1 MQLKPGTLLQGGKY
15 RIEKVLGQGGFG
27 ITYLAEQSGLDRK
40 VAVKE
45 FFMKEHCNRDGEASF
60 VSVPSEGSK
69 DLVET
74 FRQKFIKEAKTIAAM
89 ENHHIIRIIEVFEE
103 NGTAYYVME
112 YLSGGSLSDRI
123 PSGGLPESEAVGYI
137 RQVAEA
143 LAYIHQHNILHLDVK
158 PSNILF
164 RKEDEAVLIDFGISK
179 HYDDEGGSQTSSTP
193 VCVSEGYAPTEQYE
207 HEGVSSF
214 FASTDIYSLGAT
226 LYCLLSGHRPPKA
239 SIVLNDG
246 LPPLPSSVSASTRV
260 AVETAMSPKRKDRPQ
275 SVGEFLKLLDNPV
288 VIVSDEETKTVDS
301 SSEKSDSS
309 SSGNSETSG
318 SSSGSYDHNKPY
330 IKKWLWP
337 LLTGFA
343 VVVVV
348 LLAVFRP
355 FEPDALSSDLFAY
368 KEYLHQGDSLSM
380 HEESLSEAIS
390 AYDSASAYEQKYSGS
405 RYSRRFR
412 GAASS
417 KSASVQSRIDSIRV
431 SDSLA
436 KIAAFKAAEVEA
448 ETISVPETDP
458 LASQW
463 ENDLREYSSLM
474 EMGDE
479 YSKSD
484 ATLSQSKSKYEQALK
499 FEMKYSGSKYSD
511 KFSKGASKSLKSVE
525 SRIKEKEEAD
535 AAAAAAARA
544 EADRL
549 AKEQKAREESERKQ
563 KEESERKRDETSYTN
578 GILRVK
584 GVEYPM
590 VYVSGGSFMMGSE
603 DSDADSD
610 EKPVHRVTLNSYS
623 IGKYEVTQDLWEAVM
638 GSNPSDFKGSRRPVE
653 EVSWNDCQ
661 DFIRKLNEL
670 TGANFRLPTEAEWE
684 FAARGG
690 NSSRGYKYS
699 GSNTLDNVAWYR
711 DNSGSETHDVG
722 TKSPNEL
729 GLYDMS
735 GNVWE
740 WCNDRDGRYSSSS
753 QTDPKG
759 ASSGSI
765 RVIRGGGWSN
775 NARICR
781 VSNRGFSTPG
791 YRDDNM
797 GLRLCH

>member
-1 MQLKPGTLLQGGKY
+1 MQLKCGTFLKSGNY

-45 FFMKEHCNRDGEASF
+45 FFMKEHCNRDGETSF

-193 VCVSEGYAPTEQYE
+193 VGVSEGYAPTEQYE

-275 SVGEFLKLLDNPV
+275 SVEAFLALLDAGVEPV
-288 VIVSDEETKTVDS
+288 DAESEETTLVQDVKPEV
-301 SSEKSDSS
+301 SEKHVNSDSND
-309 SSGNSETSG
+309 G
-318 SSSGSYDHNKPY
+318 HVVKPGL
-330 IKKWLWP
+330 KWIWSLAAG
-337 LLTGFA
+337 LIVA
-343 VVVVV
+343 VVA
-348 LLAVFRP
+348 LLLLLP
-355 FEPDALSSDLFAY
+355 SEPEDA
-368 KEYLHQGDSLSM
+368 
-380 HEESLSEAIS
+380 
-390 AYDSASAYEQKYSGS
+390 
-405 RYSRRFR
+405 
-412 GAASS
+412 
-417 KSASVQSRIDSIRV
+417 
-431 SDSLA
+431 
-436 KIAAFKAAEVEA
+436 
-448 ETISVPETDP
+448 
-458 LASQW
+458 
-463 ENDLREYSSLM
+463 
-474 EMGDE
+474 
-479 YSKSD
+479 
-484 ATLSQSKSKYEQALK
+484 
-499 FEMKYSGSKYSD
+499 
-511 KFSKGASKSLKSVE
+511 
-525 SRIKEKEEAD
+525 
-535 AAAAAAARA
+535 
-544 EADRL
+544 
-549 AKEQKAREESERKQ
+549 
-563 KEESERKRDETSYTN
+563 SYIN

-590 VYVSGGSFMMGSE
+590 VYVSGGSFDMGATSE
-603 DSDADSD
+603 QGCDAFGS
-610 EKPVHRVTLNSYS
+610 EKPVHRVTLSSYS
-623 IGKYEVTQDLWEAVM
+623 IGKYEVTQELWEAVM
-638 GSNPSDFKGSRRPVE
+638 GSNPSYFKGSKRPVE
-653 EVSWNDCQ
+653 QVSWKDCKK
-661 DFIRKLNEL
+661 FIRKLNKL
-670 TGANFRLPTEAEWE
+670 TGASFRLPTEAEWE

-699 GSNTLDNVAWYR
+699 GSNTLDEVARYK

-722 TKSPNEL
+722 TRSPNEL

-735 GNVWE
+735 GNVYE
-740 WCNDRDGRYSSSS
+740 WCNDCYGSYSSSS

-759 ASSGSI
+759 ASSGSR
-765 RVIRGGGWSN
+765 RVYRGGSWSFD
-775 NARICR
+775 ASYCR
-781 VSNRGFSTPG
+781 VSHRDYYYPDYRSNRI
-791 YRDDNM
+791 